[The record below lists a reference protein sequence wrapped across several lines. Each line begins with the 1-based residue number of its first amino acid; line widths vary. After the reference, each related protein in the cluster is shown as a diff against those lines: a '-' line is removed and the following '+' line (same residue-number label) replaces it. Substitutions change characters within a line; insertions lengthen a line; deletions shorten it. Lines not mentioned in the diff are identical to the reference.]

1 MSDSQRLSIDN
12 AARRKDFLLQ
22 MYNQMFANINRHILV
37 VWQGV
42 AVLVGAVALFALVEK
57 QILGFDLACSFFV
70 LLVGWFA
77 AHVLDASAW
86 FNRNLAIMTNIERDF
101 LGDEDLRLVHYYFG
115 KHRPQ
120 NRMISHFGIQIVFAL
135 VLAVLV
141 LGTHFVNRVLPGFTL
156 PLSHFDWKRVLP
168 YMVLLLTV
176 LYLLTFWRKTKQDY
190 AELLE
195 NSPGRSVDTNSIR
208 YESGHGHGKKWWQ
221 FL

>member
-1 MSDSQRLSIDN
+1 MTESQHPPTDG

-57 QILGFDLACSFFV
+57 EILSFDLACSFFV
-70 LLVGWFA
+70 LLIGWFV
-77 AHVLDASAW
+77 AHVIDASAW
-86 FNRNLAIMTNIERDF
+86 FNRNLAIMTNIEREF
-101 LGDEDLRLVHYYFG
+101 LSDGDLRLIHYYFG

-120 NRMISHFGIQIVFAL
+120 NRMISQFGIQIAFSL
-135 VLAVLV
+135 SLAILV
-141 LGTHFVNRVLPGFTL
+141 LGTHLVIRILPGFTL
-156 PLSHFDWKRVLP
+156 TFSHFDWKRGLP
-168 YMVLLLTV
+168 YIVLLVTTR
-176 LYLLTFWRKTKQDY
+176 YLFTFWRKTKRDY

-195 NSPGRSVDTNSIR
+195 NSPGRSVDISAVR
-208 YESGHGHGKKWWQ
+208 YASGHGHGKKWWQ